1 MKIKKTMKVFG
12 LATVMTI
19 SLYACSAEESQYSP
33 EQVIQNALKDTEK
46 ISSYYAES
54 VMTSFDDTGNGLMK
68 EWYSEDGKRRTETVM
83 SDTGEK
89 SVAVNDGKQLTLYE
103 EASNTATVF
112 DISEE
117 VKAMGQMS
125 PKEQAEQLLKVV
137 KDTHTITLVG
147 EEKIAGRDTY
157 HLKAIV
163 KGNNSLYGDQE
174 IWVDKQNWFVLKTVS
189 KSGDYQFEMEY
200 TKIEFD
206 AKLDDNLFVLDLPAD
221 VEIQNIADNIKESI
235 ISSLDEAAEIMG
247 KPFLYAKENDTL
259 KINQISA
266 MSFKKEQTNPELT
279 LTYSK
284 DNTPYFSL
292 SAFEIDEENKEA
304 LDEEGLS
311 IRGLRG
317 AKMDIENFR
326 LLNWAENGYG
336 YSVILLDPSLTFEE
350 MLALI
355 EDMEYVQ

>member
-12 LATVMTI
+12 LATIMSM
-19 SLYACSAEESQYSP
+19 SLYACSTEESQYSP

-46 ISSYYAES
+46 TSSYYAES
-54 VMTSFDDTGNGLMK
+54 VMTSTDDTGNMLMK
-68 EWYSEDGKRRTETVM
+68 EWYNEDGKRRTETVI
-83 SDTGEK
+83 SDTQEK
-89 SVAVNDGKQLTLYE
+89 SVAVNDGKQITLYE
-103 EASNTATVF
+103 EASNSATV
-112 DISEE
+112 IAITEE
-117 VKAMGQMS
+117 VAAMGQMS

-137 KDTHTITLVG
+137 KDTHTITLIS

-157 HLKAIV
+157 HLKAKV
-163 KGNNSLYGDQE
+163 NDNNSLYGDHE

-189 KSGDYQFEMEY
+189 KSDDFQFEIEY

-206 AKLDDNLFVLDLPAD
+206 AKIDDNLFVLDLPAD
-221 VEIQNIADNIKESI
+221 VEIEDIADNIEENI
-235 ISSLDEAAEIMG
+235 ISSLDEATQIME
-247 KPFLYAKENDTL
+247 KPFLYVRENDTL
-259 KINQISA
+259 KINQIST

-284 DNTPYFSL
+284 DNAPYFSL
-292 SAFEIDEENKEA
+292 SAFAIDEKDKEA
-304 LDEEGLS
+304 VDDEGVA
-311 IRGLRG
+311 IRGLQG